1 MGREGFVLLLEASA
15 QSFNSARFSNSAKC
29 ETQSRK
35 VSAVHLAAK
44 YWWGVLGTT
53 QRCRRGHSMFPS
65 RASHSLPLTLE
76 IKVKDNKK
84 KCI

>member
-15 QSFNSARFSNSAKC
+15 QSFNSAHSSNSAKC

-44 YWWGVLGTT
+44 
-53 QRCRRGHSMFPS
+53 
-65 RASHSLPLTLE
+65 
-76 IKVKDNKK
+76 
-84 KCI
+84 